1 MDPATYDLVVQL
13 GIALGLGL
21 LVGLQ
26 RQYAESGLAGLRTFP
41 LVTVLGTITAVL
53 DRQLSAGGWVVAA
66 AFLALTVQVAVA
78 NMARVRGDKSDA
90 KPDFGL
96 TTEAAILLMFA
107 LGAFVVGGD
116 RVVAVVVGVAVAVLL
131 QFKGELHGIVARL
144 GADDLRAIMTF
155 ALISGIVLPL
165 LPNQSYGPW
174 DVFNPFQTWLVV
186 VLIVGMSLAGYIVYK
201 FFGANAG
208 IVLGGILGGAISSTA
223 TTVSYARRTASAPDS
238 ARMSLVVI
246 LIASTVVYARV
257 LIEISV
263 VAPLQFA
270 AMSVPIFILMAA
282 GAVVAA
288 GAWLMVRRQTAE
300 LPPQSNPTELRS
312 ALLFAAIYTTV
323 LFALAAA
330 REYVGQSGLVAVAAI
345 SGLTDMDAITIS
357 VSRLARAGPES
368 GGVHPFDGALLIVV
382 AAVANLAF
390 KTGIVAVTAHRRLT
404 WMLAAAF
411 VLKLLVAF
419 LGGLAY
425 YGLVHGFAWPGGPR

>member
-411 VLKLLVAF
+411 VLTLLVAF